1 MRGLIIFLHSKED
14 ARKGVLVF
22 FPDLLGV
29 TAPAALKRF
38 AAGKTLKWA
47 GFTSAHLNQNK
58 GPPRGLPRGAV
69 YSMAIITAG
78 LCND

>member
-1 MRGLIIFLHSKED
+1 MGF
-14 ARKGVLVF
+14 
-22 FPDLLGV
+22 
-29 TAPAALKRF
+29 AASAAYKRF